1 MTERPPQAALDQ
13 FSAGLPRRRNW
24 PLIIGL
30 VLVLCILFLAVFGPS
45 LALRDPLETNTV
57 VKVGGEWV
65 RLPYPPFAVPGFPL
79 GSDAYGR
86 DLLSRLLWG
95 IRPTLILV
103 TVVACVRLVLGVLI
117 GLAAGWSSGRWGRI
131 LEGVMSGA
139 LAIPVIIVSLAVI
152 TAIGIQRG
160 LIAFIVGLAVT
171 GWAETARLVSE
182 QTRGLKSLPYVE
194 ASGALGASG
203 TETLARHVVRQI
215 SPMFGMLLAFEAG
228 STLMTVAALGFLGY
242 YVGGAFWIEV
252 TDFSTRAISGMPEL
266 GQMLANSWQIF
277 KPWATVATGTVIFLA
292 VLGFSLVGEGLRRRL
307 SMGELGRRTPLSN
320 LSHTVGTWVDDLL
333 LVPGVVA
340 SRRRRVAGITTLFVI
355 AACGLLIWQP
365 WQQRS
370 HPAGVAGPAQVAVAI
385 PGGYLWANER
395 RDAAG
400 TLASPIT
407 EAPAAIVRWI
417 LPDPTGF
424 SGGPAVDAQ
433 GNVYATSN
441 GGTLYALTPAGDMRW
456 QSALPADPVGV
467 PALGI
472 VPAADGQPASALY
485 VTDKAGGLSAFTLD
499 GEFLWRIKTKTG
511 RRASSGPVVG
521 GDGTIY
527 YTVVDR
533 VEAVSPGGQPRWTS
547 AKLPGQ
553 GERAPWLDPD
563 GKWLYVHDVAVN
575 LADGSLA
582 DLSSVVA
589 AGQAGVNAVYMIGGD
604 GKKYLRESHAVFP
617 WQPTDTGG
625 ERTGKTTW
633 TYQNST
639 VYLPLES
646 GVSGRGN
653 AWLHYG
659 SQYDDLRLVLLGMDG
674 QMLLNAHYP
683 QRPSQVIATDAA
695 DHVYVCGLHRIDG
708 AECAGFA
715 PGADAPFWQVVLPQ
729 GGQVNGGAL
738 VPGRLYVTTGDGAL
752 YALGDG

>member
-1 MTERPPQAALDQ
+1 MTEHPSQAAHDQ
-13 FSAGLPRRRNW
+13 LSAGLKRRRNW
-24 PLIIGL
+24 PLIIGF
-30 VLVLCILFLAVFGPS
+30 VLVLCIFLLAVFGPS
-45 LALRDPLETNTV
+45 VALRDPLETNTV
-57 VKVGGEWV
+57 VKVGDEWI

-86 DLLSRLLWG
+86 DLSSRLLWG

-103 TVVACVRLVLGVLI
+103 TVVACVRLVLGVII

-160 LIAFIVGLAVT
+160 LIAFIVGLTVT

-182 QTRGLKSLPYVE
+182 QTRGLRNQPYVE
-194 ASGALGASG
+194 ASGALGATG
-203 TETLARHVVRQI
+203 LETLARHVVRQI
-215 SPMFGMLLAFEAG
+215 SPLFGMLLAFEAG
-228 STLMTVAALGFLGY
+228 STLMAVAALGFLGY
-242 YVGGAFWIEV
+242 YVGGAFWVEV

-320 LSHTVGTWVDDLL
+320 LSHKAGAWVDELL

-340 SRRRRVAGITTLFVI
+340 SQRRRTAGLAILFMILV
-355 AACGLLIWQP
+355 CGLLIWRP
-365 WQQRS
+365 WQQRGT
-370 HPAGVAGPAQVAVAI
+370 PTGGVGPTQTAVAI
-385 PGGYLWANER
+385 PGGHLWANER

-407 EAPAAIVRWI
+407 EAPAAAVRWI

-472 VPAADGQPASALY
+472 VPAAAGQPASALY
-485 VTDKAGGLSAFTLD
+485 VTDKAGGLSAFTPD
-499 GEFLWRIKTKTG
+499 GEFLWRTKTKTG

-521 GDGTIY
+521 GDGTVY

-533 VEAVSPGGQPRWTS
+533 VEAVSSGGQPLWTS

-553 GERAPWLDPD
+553 GERPPRLDPN
-563 GKWLYVHDVAVN
+563 GRWLYVQDVAVN
-575 LADGSLA
+575 LTDGSLA
-582 DLSSVVA
+582 DLSSVVM

-617 WQPTDTGG
+617 WQPTAAGG

-695 DHVYVCGLHRIDG
+695 DHIYVCGENRAG
-708 AECAGFA
+708 SAECVGFA
-715 PGADAPFWQVVLPQ
+715 PGAEAPFWQVALPQ

-738 VPGRLYVTTGDGAL
+738 VPGRLYVTTSDGAL
-752 YALGDG
+752 YALGDT

>member
-1 MTERPPQAALDQ
+1 MTEHPPQAALDQ
-13 FSAGLPRRRNW
+13 VSAGLSRRRNW

-30 VLVLCILFLAVFGPS
+30 VLVLSISFLAVFGPS

-160 LIAFIVGLAVT
+160 LIAFIVGLVVT

-182 QTRGLKSLPYVE
+182 QTRGLKGLPYVE

-203 TETLARHVVRQI
+203 AETLARHVVRQI

-320 LSHTVGTWVDDLL
+320 LSHKASAWVDDLL
-333 LVPGVVA
+333 LVPGAAA
-340 SRRRRVAGITTLFVI
+340 SRRRRTAGVVAVLLVS
-355 AACGLLIWQP
+355 ACGLSDL
-365 WQQRS
+365 
-370 HPAGVAGPAQVAVAI
+370 ATVA
-385 PGGYLWANER
+385 
-395 RDAAG
+395 AAG
-400 TLASPIT
+400 AFQKAKRVLRRSPWRFPEGFCGRT
-407 EAPAAIVRWI
+407 SAGMPPARSPARSPRRRLPLSAGFCPTPPVSPAAPPWMRK
-417 LPDPTGF
+417 
-424 SGGPAVDAQ
+424 
-433 GNVYATSN
+433 ATS
-441 GGTLYALTPAGDMRW
+441 MR
-456 QSALPADPVGV
+456 PPT
-467 PALGI
+467 
-472 VPAADGQPASALY
+472 AA
-485 VTDKAGGLSAFTLD
+485 
-499 GEFLWRIKTKTG
+499 R
-511 RRASSGPVVG
+511 
-521 GDGTIY
+521 
-527 YTVVDR
+527 
-533 VEAVSPGGQPRWTS
+533 
-547 AKLPGQ
+547 
-553 GERAPWLDPD
+553 
-563 GKWLYVHDVAVN
+563 
-575 LADGSLA
+575 
-582 DLSSVVA
+582 
-589 AGQAGVNAVYMIGGD
+589 
-604 GKKYLRESHAVFP
+604 
-617 WQPTDTGG
+617 
-625 ERTGKTTW
+625 
-633 TYQNST
+633 ST
-639 VYLPLES
+639 
-646 GVSGRGN
+646 R
-653 AWLHYG
+653 
-659 SQYDDLRLVLLGMDG
+659 
-674 QMLLNAHYP
+674 
-683 QRPSQVIATDAA
+683 
-695 DHVYVCGLHRIDG
+695 
-708 AECAGFA
+708 
-715 PGADAPFWQVVLPQ
+715 
-729 GGQVNGGAL
+729 
-738 VPGRLYVTTGDGAL
+738 
-752 YALGDG
+752 